1 MELTAAEPR
10 RKGLVQLYLDG
21 EEAVKLD
28 REVFLRAG
36 LRPGDQISDEELH
49 QLILDSDARRAKEKA
64 LYLLE
69 HRNHSKRELTEKIAR
84 TAASW
89 EAAEAAAGQME
100 ELGLVDDQAYA
111 RDRAREM
118 FLRKRWGPLRV
129 KQELRRKGI
138 DGELIEELLEEYRQR
153 DEGGL
158 VAENVRA
165 VLETKYSGWREDEKQ
180 RRRAF
185 AALPSF
191 SLRLN
196 MQKAVIKMILMSRR
210 KLQFSM

>member
-180 RRRAF
+180 RDRK
-185 AALPSF
+185 ST
-191 SLRLN
+191 RLN
-196 MQKAVIKMILMSRR
+196 SSHI
-210 KLQFSM
+210 

>member
-49 QLILDSDARRAKEKA
+49 QLILDSDARRA
-64 LYLLE
+64 
-69 HRNHSKRELTEKIAR
+69 RNHSKRELTEKIAR

-185 AALPSF
+185 AAL
-191 SLRLN
+191 
-196 MQKAVIKMILMSRR
+196 QRR
-210 KLQFSM
+210 GYSYEEIREGMAWDEFEAE

>member
-165 VLETKYSGWREDEKQ
+165 VLETNSSGWREDENQ

-185 AALPSF
+185 AAL
-191 SLRLN
+191 
-196 MQKAVIKMILMSRR
+196 QRR
-210 KLQFSM
+210 GYSYEEIREGMAWDEFEAE

>member
-185 AALPSF
+185 AAL
-191 SLRLN
+191 
-196 MQKAVIKMILMSRR
+196 QRR
-210 KLQFSM
+210 GYSYEEIREGMAWDEFEAE

>member
-21 EEAVKLD
+21 KEAVKLD

-185 AALPSF
+185 AAL
-191 SLRLN
+191 
-196 MQKAVIKMILMSRR
+196 QRR
-210 KLQFSM
+210 GYSYEEIREGMAWDEFEAE

>member
-36 LRPGDQISDEELH
+36 MRPGDQISDEELH

-185 AALPSF
+185 AAL
-191 SLRLN
+191 
-196 MQKAVIKMILMSRR
+196 QRR
-210 KLQFSM
+210 GYSYEEIREGMAWDEFEAE

>member
-129 KQELRRKGI
+129 KQELRRKGS

-185 AALPSF
+185 AAL
-191 SLRLN
+191 
-196 MQKAVIKMILMSRR
+196 QRR
-210 KLQFSM
+210 GYSYEEIREGMAWDEFEAE

>member
-129 KQELRRKGI
+129 RQELRRKGI

-185 AALPSF
+185 AAL
-191 SLRLN
+191 
-196 MQKAVIKMILMSRR
+196 QRR
-210 KLQFSM
+210 GYSYEEIREGMAWDEFEAE

>member
-89 EAAEAAAGQME
+89 EAAEAAAGQKE

-185 AALPSF
+185 AAL
-191 SLRLN
+191 
-196 MQKAVIKMILMSRR
+196 QRR
-210 KLQFSM
+210 GYSYEEIREGMAWDEFEAE

>member
-64 LYLLE
+64 LYLME

-185 AALPSF
+185 AAL
-191 SLRLN
+191 
-196 MQKAVIKMILMSRR
+196 QRR
-210 KLQFSM
+210 GYSYEEIREGMAWDEFEAE